1 MSKKLLIIDGSSL
14 MYRAFFALPSL
25 TNKAGMHTGAIYGFT
40 NMLIKHLQT
49 NSYDYICVA
58 FDKSRTT
65 FRTEIYSEY
74 KATRQATPPDLSEQ
88 FPVMQEWLQA
98 LGLKTI
104 ELEGYEADD
113 IIGTLANTAQQEGI
127 DTVILTGDRD
137 ALQLLDSHVQVMLT
151 KKGISETKL
160 YTPEVFA
167 EEYLGLPPSALV
179 DIKALMGDASD
190 NIPGI
195 AGVGEKTALKLM
207 GEYRTLDNLLNN
219 AQELKGKLKDKVIE
233 QAHMAIL
240 SKRLATIDTNV
251 PLPFGWEDLHITPNT
266 QDIDYMIHKMDFR
279 NMQDKLPVVFKT
291 TEADSTDKSE
301 LISKSDHAQLQL
313 TNETDICALFTNLD
327 KEAEVFFQFEISGD
341 FPHYSLSQL
350 RILLADT
357 EYEVHSG
364 INTAAQCLLNAPNT
378 KVTYDLKTFY
388 QACINQGLSINSQGF
403 VDIGV
408 MAYISDSISSS
419 YSLED
424 IFSRYL
430 NELTDSQLANIRTT
444 YKNLKEQINIAAQDE
459 LLYTIE
465 LPLVHVLAQMEFYG
479 INIDQAKLTEMT
491 VQLAQEL
498 KTLERTII
506 NQAGEEFN
514 INSTKQLGKILFE
527 KMQLPVIKKTKT
539 GYSTDIEVLEGLMAY
554 HEIIPNLIQHRTL
567 SKLYST
573 YLEGLKNI
581 INPETGKIHTHFQ
594 QMVTTTGRLSST
606 QPNLQNIP
614 VRTTVGKKI
623 REFFVPSTEYKY
635 ILSFDY
641 SQIELRILA
650 HMSADPILI
659 DAFKNDQDI
668 HARTASE
675 VFGFPLDDMPPEM
688 RSRAKA
694 VNFGIVYG
702 ISDYGLSRDLNISR
716 AEADQ
721 YIKSYFARY
730 QGVKAFMD
738 NTIEQAKQDGFVQTM
753 FNRQRYL
760 PDINSSNYNK
770 RSFAERTA
778 INTPIQGTAADII
791 KLAMIK
797 VFEVL
802 VKGQF
807 NSRLLLQVHDELLL
821 EVPENELNQL
831 IPLIQSAM
839 QDVIKL
845 SVPMDVSCSYGANW
859 AECK

>member
-14 MYRAFFALPSL
+14 LYRAFFALPSL
-25 TNKAGMHTGAIYGFT
+25 TNKSGMHTGAVYGFT

-49 NSYDYICVA
+49 NNYDYICVA

-88 FPVMQEWLQA
+88 FPVMQEWLRA

-104 ELEGYEADD
+104 ELDGYEADD
-113 IIGTLANTAQQEGI
+113 IIGTLSHNAQQHQI

-137 ALQLLDSHVQVMLT
+137 ALQLLNKHVQVMLT

-167 EEYLGLPPSALV
+167 DEYLGLPPSALI

-195 AGVGEKTALKLM
+195 TGVGEKTALKLI
-207 GEYRTLDNLLNN
+207 GEYRSLDNLLNN

-240 SKRLATIDTNV
+240 SKRLATIDLNV
-251 PLPFGWEDLHITPNT
+251 PLQLSWEDLHITPNA
-266 QDIDYMIHKMDFR
+266 QDIDYMIHKLDFR
-279 NMQDKLPVVFKT
+279 NMQDRLPAVFKASDT
-291 TEADSTDKSE
+291 TTAPSE
-301 LISKSDHAQLQL
+301 LISKNEHEQHQLD
-313 TNETDICALFTNLD
+313 THVDICKLFSELD
-327 KEAEVFFQFEISGD
+327 KAQDIFFSFETTGD
-341 FPHYSLSQL
+341 FPNYSLANL
-350 RILLADT
+350 RVLIDNK
-357 EYEVHSG
+357 EYTIASELP
-364 INTAAQCLLNAPNT
+364 TAAQCLLNSTNT
-378 KVTYDLKTFY
+378 KVTFDLKTFY
-388 QACINQGLSINSQGF
+388 QACISQGLDIKSAGF
-403 VDIGV
+403 VDIGL
-408 MAYISDSISSS
+408 MAYIADSISSS
-419 YSLED
+419 YTLDE

-430 NELTDSQLANIRTT
+430 SELTDSKLANIKAT

-459 LLYTIE
+459 LLYQIE
-465 LPLVHVLAQMEFYG
+465 LPLVQVLAQMEFYG
-479 INIDQAKLTEMT
+479 INIDQQKLQDMT
-491 VQLAQEL
+491 VQLGQEL

-514 INSTKQLGKILFE
+514 INSTKQLGRILFE
-527 KMQLPVIKKTKT
+527 KLQLPIGKKTKT
-539 GYSTDIEVLEGLMAY
+539 GYSTDIEVLEGLSAY
-554 HEIIPNLIQHRTL
+554 HDIIPNLIQHRTL

-581 INPETGKIHTHFQ
+581 IHPQSGKIHTHFQ

-614 VRTTVGKKI
+614 VRTPIGKKI
-623 REFFVPSTEYKY
+623 REFFIPSEGYKY

-641 SQIELRILA
+641 SQIELRVLA

-659 DAFKNDQDI
+659 DAFKQNQDI

-675 VFGFPLDDMPPEM
+675 VFGIPLAELPSEM

-760 PDINSSNYNK
+760 PDINNSNYNR

-797 VFEVL
+797 VFEVITQN
-802 VKGQF
+802 KF
-807 NSRLLLQVHDELLL
+807 NSRLLLQVHDELVL
-821 EVPENELNQL
+821 EVQEDELDKLLSL
-831 IPLIQSAM
+831 IETAM
-839 QDVIKL
+839 REVVKL
-845 SVPMDVSCSYGANW
+845 SVPMDVSCSYGSNW
-859 AECK
+859 SECK

>member
-1 MSKKLLIIDGSSL
+1 MAKKLLIIDGSSL

-25 TNKAGMHTGAIYGFT
+25 TSKSGMHTGAVYGFST
-40 NMLIKHLQT
+40 MLIKHLQ
-49 NSYDYICVA
+49 NNNYDYICVA
-58 FDKSRTT
+58 FDKSRIT
-65 FRTEIYSEY
+65 FRNEIYSEY

-88 FPVMQEWLQA
+88 FPLIQEWLQA

-104 ELEGYEADD
+104 ELAGYEADD
-113 IIGTLANTAQQEGI
+113 IIGTLAHTAEQQDI
-127 DTVILTGDRD
+127 NTVILTGDRD
-137 ALQLLDSHVQVMLT
+137 ALQLLAKNTQVMLT

-167 EEYLGLPPSALV
+167 EEYLGLPPQALV

-195 AGVGEKTALKLM
+195 AGVGEKTALKLI
-207 GEYRTLDNLLNN
+207 GEYRTLENLLNN
-219 AQELKGKLKDKVIE
+219 AQELKGKLKDKVVE
-233 QAHMAIL
+233 QSHMAIL
-240 SKRLATIDTNV
+240 SKRLAKIDLNV
-251 PLPFGWEDLHITPNT
+251 PLELNWEELLITPNA
-266 QDIDYMIHKMDFR
+266 QDIEYMLHKMDFR
-279 NMQDKLPVVFKT
+279 NMQDKLPPVFRQAEGT
-291 TEADSTDKSE
+291 ASQSE
-301 LISKSDHAQLQL
+301 LITQIAHEQLQL
-313 TNETDICALFTNLD
+313 TGDAEICTLFKQLD
-327 KEAEVFFQFEISGD
+327 ESAEIFFQFEVVGE
-341 FPHYSLSQL
+341 FPEYKLSRL
-350 RILLADT
+350 RFLLLDK
-357 EYEVHSG
+357 EYEIVEG
-364 INTAAQCLLNAPNT
+364 LQTAAQCLLAATNT
-378 KVTYDLKTFY
+378 KVTFDLKTFY
-388 QACINQGLSINSQGF
+388 QACINQGLHIRSDKF
-403 VDIGV
+403 VDLGL
-408 MAYISDSISSS
+408 MAYISDALSTS
-419 YSLED
+419 YSLQEL
-424 IFSRYL
+424 FGRYL
-430 NELTDSQLANIRTT
+430 SELTDSTLENIRAT
-444 YKNLKEQINIAAQDE
+444 YKNLKEQIGIAAQDE
-459 LLYTIE
+459 LLYNIE
-465 LPLVHVLAQMEFYG
+465 LPLVQVLAQMEFDG
-479 INIDQAKLTEMT
+479 ISIDQVKLQEMT
-491 VQLAQEL
+491 IQLSKEL

-514 INSTKQLGKILFE
+514 INSPKQLGKILFE
-527 KMQLPVIKKTKT
+527 KMQLPAVKKTKT
-539 GYSTDIEVLEGLMAY
+539 GYSTDIEVLEGLMPY

-581 INPETGKIHTHFQ
+581 INPQTGKIHTHFQ

-614 VRTTVGKKI
+614 VRTPVGKKI
-623 REFFVPSTEYKY
+623 REFFVPSSGYKY
-635 ILSFDY
+635 ILSLDY

-659 DAFKNDQDI
+659 DAFKHNQDI

-675 VFGFPLDDMPPEM
+675 VFNLPLDALPSEM

-716 AEADQ
+716 AEADH

-797 VFEVL
+797 VFEL
-802 VKGQF
+802 LIQNKF
-807 NSRLLLQVHDELLL
+807 TSRLLLQVHDELVL
-821 EVPENELNQL
+821 EVAENELQQL
-831 IPLIQSAM
+831 LPLVQAAM
-839 QDVIKL
+839 QDIIKI
-845 SVPMDVSCSYGANW
+845 SVPMDVSHSYGANW